1 MSKLP
6 TIPDFVNDPASMS
19 VALRAVKEAVEILGG
34 QRQGQSVG
42 APQMFVQ
49 EAEPERGRANAFKT
63 GDLWINPVAK
73 KLYFFSGQVW
83 VALI

>member
-49 EAEPERGRANAFKT
+49 ESEPQRGVAATYKL
-63 GDLWINPVAK
+63 GDMWINPVAK
-73 KLYFFSGQVW
+73 KLYFWTGTVW